1 METVSVNTSISN
13 SVCNIYIHGHAFK
26 QKLLLCKS
34 KIKKGRLSK
43 IDKNVLS
50 NF

>member
-1 METVSVNTSISN
+1 MCASQRFSVYNVYN
-13 SVCNIYIHGHAFK
+13 HEQAFK